1 MAFIKVKD
9 KKGKED
15 ARVHDEQGQ
24 RSGIDVEFT
33 GADGRVYYVD
43 EKAQLHY
50 LNQNLPTFAF
60 ELLSFQK
67 GYWYPYTRILNGT
80 RGSVTDFRP
89 LDEYAAYSFL

>member
-1 MAFIKVKD
+1 M
-9 KKGKED
+9 
-15 ARVHDEQGQ
+15 HDEQGQ
-24 RSGIDVEFT
+24 RSGTDVEFT

-67 GYWYPYTRILNGT
+67 GY
-80 RGSVTDFRP
+80 
-89 LDEYAAYSFL
+89 